1 MKIIYGFYLY
11 IFSHAENPIN
21 FAEANVMN
29 DSSNKRKGQLMISG
43 HTSPAD
49 DKVDPS
55 LFIDLIL
62 YKILFIDKEF
72 ERYKSLL
79 FLH

>member
-1 MKIIYGFYLY
+1 MT
-11 IFSHAENPIN
+11 
-21 FAEANVMN
+21 

-43 HTSPAD
+43 HTSAAD

-72 ERYKSLL
+72 KRYKYLL
-79 FLH
+79 LLH